1 MKICQTCG
9 KQVKDNA
16 KFCSKCGSK
25 LSHENQNVKICRICG
40 KQVKAD
46 AKFCTKCG
54 SKLSGENQSP
64 VNEVNIEMQKGD
76 ERFREN
82 IKWKKAIKCIGIILI
97 LVIVIFSCTERK
109 KEEAQKEQR
118 KYVKES
124 AESFVD
130 ELLISPSTA
139 DYTEEKI
146 IDKDKYGRYLVYLQV
161 DSQNNFGAMVR
172 SEWCVIVYDVTEDE
186 FKRDKSLGYIKGTNQ
201 IDVMSDSSLDILKDN
216 NDWNEPLED

>member
-1 MKICQTCG
+1 MWET
-9 KQVKDNA
+9 
-16 KFCSKCGSK
+16 S
-25 LSHENQNVKICRICG
+25 ET
-40 KQVKAD
+40 D

-64 VNEVNIEMQKGD
+64 VNEVNIKMRRGD

-172 SEWCVIVYDVTEDE
+172 SEWCVIVYDVTKDE